1 MVSRISEVSVGS
13 LKVVA
18 LRDGELFL
26 PAGAL
31 VNLSEEDSKT
41 ISSDESNQ
49 LAYSNVNAYLVQNND
64 QNLLIDSGCRD
75 LFGPTCGFVQE
86 ALKEAGLVPGDI
98 TDIFL
103 THLHPDHIAGAI
115 NADGSAVFENATL
128 KVLDKE
134 YNFWSSHDFDEMEVN
149 GADWA
154 NLAKAVLDAYKDRME
169 TLSFDSDIAPGVT
182 SVSIPGH
189 TPGHS
194 GFRVDDG
201 RESLIQMGD
210 ILHVPNLQL
219 IDPNVAT
226 VFDIDPEA
234 ALKSRREV
242 LDMVSTDKMLCTSG
256 HMLDQKFGYLEK
268 NGTGYNFI
276 A

>member
-1 MVSRISEVSVGS
+1 MSRISETAVGS

-26 PAGAL
+26 PSGAL
-31 VNLSEEDSKT
+31 VNLSEQDLKT
-41 ISSDESNQ
+41 ISNDENSR
-49 LAYSNVNAYLVQNND
+49 LAYSNVNAYLVQSKD

-103 THLHPDHIAGAI
+103 THLHPDHIAGTI
-115 NADGSAVFENATL
+115 NTDGTAVFENATL

-134 YNFWSSHDFDEMEVN
+134 YNFWSSQDFDEAEVN

-154 NLAKAVLDAYKDRME
+154 TLAKAVLNAYQDCLE
-169 TLSFDSDIAPGVT
+169 TLSFDSDIASGVS

-201 RESLIQMGD
+201 NESLIQMGD

-219 IDPNVAT
+219 INPNVAT

-234 ALKSRREV
+234 ALKSRKGV

>member
-1 MVSRISEVSVGS
+1 MSRISEIAVGS

-26 PAGAL
+26 PSGAL
-31 VNLSEEDSKT
+31 VNLSEQDLKT
-41 ISSDESNQ
+41 ISNDENSR
-49 LAYSNVNAYLVQNND
+49 LAYSNVNAYLVQSKD

-86 ALKEAGLVPGDI
+86 ALKEAGLVPSDI
-98 TDIFL
+98 TDLFL
-103 THLHPDHIAGAI
+103 THLHPDHIAGTI
-115 NADGSAVFENATL
+115 DTDGTAVFENATL
-128 KVLDKE
+128 KVLDLE
-134 YNFWSSHDFDEMEVN
+134 YNFWSSQDFDETEVN

-154 NLAKAVLDAYKDRME
+154 NLAKAVLHAYKDRLE
-169 TLSFDSDIAPGVT
+169 TLSFDSDIAPGVS

-219 IDPNVAT
+219 INPNVAT

-256 HMLDQKFGYLEK
+256 HMLDQKFGHLEK

>member
-1 MVSRISEVSVGS
+1 
-13 LKVVA
+13 
-18 LRDGELFL
+18 
-26 PAGAL
+26 
-31 VNLSEEDSKT
+31 
-41 ISSDESNQ
+41 
-49 LAYSNVNAYLVQNND
+49 
-64 QNLLIDSGCRD
+64 
-75 LFGPTCGFVQE
+75 LFGPTCGFIQE
-86 ALKEAGLVPGDI
+86 ALKEAGLVPNDI

-103 THLHPDHIAGAI
+103 THLHPDHIAGTI
-115 NADGSAVFENATL
+115 NTDGTAVFENATL

-134 YNFWSSHDFDEMEVN
+134 YNFWSSQDFDETEVN

-154 NLAKAVLDAYKDRME
+154 NLAKAVLNAYKDRLE
-169 TLSFDSDIAPGVT
+169 TLSFDSDIASGIS

-201 RESLIQMGD
+201 NESLIQMGD

-219 IDPNVAT
+219 INPNVAT

-234 ALKSRREV
+234 ALKSRKGV

-256 HMLDQKFGYLEK
+256 HMLDQKFGHLEK
-268 NGTGYNFI
+268 KGTGYNFI

>member
-1 MVSRISEVSVGS
+1 MSRISEIAVGS

-26 PAGAL
+26 PSGAL
-31 VNLSEEDSKT
+31 VNLSEQDLKT
-41 ISSDESNQ
+41 ISNDENSR
-49 LAYSNVNAYLVQNND
+49 LAYSNVNAYLVQSKD

-86 ALKEAGLVPGDI
+86 ALKEAGLVPSDI

-103 THLHPDHIAGAI
+103 THLHPDHIAGTI
-115 NADGSAVFENATL
+115 DTDGTAVFENATL
-128 KVLDKE
+128 KVLDLE
-134 YNFWSSHDFDEMEVN
+134 YNFWSSQDFDETEVN

-154 NLAKAVLDAYKDRME
+154 NLAKAVLHAYKDRLE
-169 TLSFDSDIAPGVT
+169 TLSFDSDIAPGVS

-219 IDPNVAT
+219 INPNVAT

-234 ALKSRREV
+234 ALKSRRGV

-256 HMLDQKFGYLEK
+256 HMLDQKFGHLEK

>member
-1 MVSRISEVSVGS
+1 MSRISEIAVGS

-26 PAGAL
+26 PSGAL
-31 VNLSEEDSKT
+31 VNLSEQDLKT
-41 ISSDESNQ
+41 ISNDENSR
-49 LAYSNVNAYLVQNND
+49 LAYSNVNAYLIQSKD

-103 THLHPDHIAGAI
+103 THLHPDHIAGTI
-115 NADGSAVFENATL
+115 NTDGTAVFENATL

-134 YNFWSSHDFDEMEVN
+134 YNFWSSQDFDETDVN

-154 NLAKAVLDAYKDRME
+154 NLAKAVLNAYKDRLE
-169 TLSFDSDIAPGVT
+169 TLSFDSDIAPGVS

-201 RESLIQMGD
+201 NESLIQMGD

-219 IDPNVAT
+219 INPNVAT

-234 ALKSRREV
+234 ALKSRKGV

>member
-1 MVSRISEVSVGS
+1 MSRISEIAVGS

-26 PAGAL
+26 PSGAL
-31 VNLSEEDSKT
+31 VNLSEQDLKT
-41 ISSDESNQ
+41 ISNDENSR
-49 LAYSNVNAYLVQNND
+49 LAYSNVNAYLVQSKD
-64 QNLLIDSGCRD
+64 QNLLVDSGCRD

-86 ALKEAGLVPGDI
+86 ALKEAGLVPSDI

-103 THLHPDHIAGAI
+103 THLHPDHIAGTI
-115 NADGSAVFENATL
+115 DTDGTAVFENATL
-128 KVLDKE
+128 KVLDLE
-134 YNFWSSHDFDEMEVN
+134 YNFWSSQDFDETEVN

-154 NLAKAVLDAYKDRME
+154 NLAKAVLHAYKDRLE
-169 TLSFDSDIAPGVT
+169 TLSFDSDIAPGVS

-201 RESLIQMGD
+201 NESLIQMGD

-219 IDPNVAT
+219 INPNVAT

-256 HMLDQKFGYLEK
+256 HMLDQKFGHLEK

>member
-1 MVSRISEVSVGS
+1 
-13 LKVVA
+13 
-18 LRDGELFL
+18 
-26 PAGAL
+26 
-31 VNLSEEDSKT
+31 
-41 ISSDESNQ
+41 
-49 LAYSNVNAYLVQNND
+49 
-64 QNLLIDSGCRD
+64 

-86 ALKEAGLVPGDI
+86 ALKEAGLVLSDI

-103 THLHPDHIAGAI
+103 THLHPDHIAGTI
-115 NADGSAVFENATL
+115 DTDGTAVFENATL

-134 YNFWSSHDFDEMEVN
+134 YNFWSSQDFDETEVN

-154 NLAKAVLDAYKDRME
+154 NLAKAVLNAYKDCLE
-169 TLSFDSDIAPGVT
+169 TLSFDSDIASGVS

-201 RESLIQMGD
+201 NESLIQMGD

-219 IDPNVAT
+219 INPNVAT

-234 ALKSRREV
+234 ALKSRKGV

>member
-1 MVSRISEVSVGS
+1 MSRISEIAVGS

-26 PAGAL
+26 PSGAL
-31 VNLSEEDSKT
+31 VNLSEQDLKT
-41 ISSDESNQ
+41 ISNDENSR
-49 LAYSNVNAYLVQNND
+49 LAYSNVNAYLIQSKD

-75 LFGPTCGFVQE
+75 LFGPTCGFIQE
-86 ALKEAGLVPGDI
+86 ALKEAGLVPNDI

-103 THLHPDHIAGAI
+103 THLHPDHIAGTI
-115 NADGSAVFENATL
+115 NTDGTAVFENATL
-128 KVLDKE
+128 KVLDLE
-134 YNFWSSHDFDEMEVN
+134 YNFWSSQDFDETEVN

-154 NLAKAVLDAYKDRME
+154 NLAKAVLHAYKDRLE
-169 TLSFDSDIAPGVT
+169 TLSFDSDIAPGVS

-219 IDPNVAT
+219 INPNVAT

-256 HMLDQKFGYLEK
+256 HMLDQKFGHLEK

>member
-1 MVSRISEVSVGS
+1 MVSRISEVLVGS

-49 LAYSNVNAYLVQNND
+49 LAYSNVNAYLVQNKE
-64 QNLLIDSGCRD
+64 QTLLIDSGCRD

-103 THLHPDHIAGAI
+103 THLHPDHIAGTI

-134 YNFWSSHDFDEMEVN
+134 YNFWSSHDFDEMDVN

-242 LDMVSTDKMLCTSG
+242 LDMVSTDKLLCTSG
-256 HMLDQKFGYLEK
+256 HMLDLKFGHLEK

>member
-1 MVSRISEVSVGS
+1 MSRISEIAVGS

-26 PAGAL
+26 PSGAL
-31 VNLSEEDSKT
+31 VNLSEQDLKT
-41 ISSDESNQ
+41 ISNDENSR
-49 LAYSNVNAYLVQNND
+49 LAYSNVNAYLIQSKD

-86 ALKEAGLVPGDI
+86 ALKEVGLVPSDI

-103 THLHPDHIAGAI
+103 THLHPDHIAGTI
-115 NADGSAVFENATL
+115 NTDGTAVFENATL

-134 YNFWSSHDFDEMEVN
+134 YNFWSSQDFDETEVN

-154 NLAKAVLDAYKDRME
+154 NLAKAVLNAYKDCLE
-169 TLSFDSDIAPGVT
+169 TLSFDSDIASGVS

-201 RESLIQMGD
+201 NESLIQMGD

-219 IDPNVAT
+219 INPNVAT

-234 ALKSRREV
+234 ALKSRKGV

>member
-1 MVSRISEVSVGS
+1 MSRISEIAVGS

-26 PAGAL
+26 PSGAL
-31 VNLSEEDSKT
+31 VNLSEQDLKT
-41 ISSDESNQ
+41 ISNDENSR
-49 LAYSNVNAYLVQNND
+49 LAYSNVNAYLVQSKD

-86 ALKEAGLVPGDI
+86 ALKEAGLVPSDI

-103 THLHPDHIAGAI
+103 THLHPDHIAGTI
-115 NADGSAVFENATL
+115 DTDGTAVFENATL
-128 KVLDKE
+128 KVLDLE
-134 YNFWSSHDFDEMEVN
+134 YNFWSSQDFDETEVN

-154 NLAKAVLDAYKDRME
+154 NLAKAVLHAYKDRLE
-169 TLSFDSDIAPGVT
+169 TLSFDSDIAPGVS

-201 RESLIQMGD
+201 LESLIQMGD

-219 IDPNVAT
+219 INPNVAT

-256 HMLDQKFGYLEK
+256 HMLDQKFGHLEK

>member
-1 MVSRISEVSVGS
+1 MSRISEIAVGS

-26 PAGAL
+26 PSGAL
-31 VNLSEEDSKT
+31 LNLSEKDLKI
-41 ISSDESNQ
+41 ISNDESSQ
-49 LAYSNVNAYLVQNND
+49 LAYSNVNAYLVQSKD

-86 ALKEAGLVPGDI
+86 ALKEVGLVPGDI

-103 THLHPDHIAGAI
+103 THLHPDHIAGTI
-115 NADGSAVFENATL
+115 NTDGTAVFENATL
-128 KVLDKE
+128 KILDKE
-134 YNFWSSHDFDEMEVN
+134 YNFWSSQDFDETEVN

-154 NLAKAVLDAYKDRME
+154 NLAKAVLNAYKDCLE
-169 TLSFDSDIAPGVT
+169 TLSFDSDIASGVS

-201 RESLIQMGD
+201 NESLIQMGD

-219 IDPNVAT
+219 INPNVAT

-234 ALKSRREV
+234 ALKSRKGV

>member
-1 MVSRISEVSVGS
+1 MSRISEVSVGS

-98 TDIFL
+98 TDIYL
-103 THLHPDHIAGAI
+103 PHHHPDHIAGAI
-115 NADGSAVFENATL
+115 NVDGSAVFENATL

-242 LDMVSTDKMLCTSG
+242 LDMVSTDKLLCTSG
-256 HMLDQKFGYLEK
+256 HMLDLKFGHLEK

>member
-1 MVSRISEVSVGS
+1 MSRISEIAVGS

-18 LRDGELFL
+18 LCDGELFL
-26 PAGAL
+26 PSGAL
-31 VNLSEEDSKT
+31 VNLSEQDLKT
-41 ISSDESNQ
+41 ISNDENSR
-49 LAYSNVNAYLVQNND
+49 LAYSNVNAYLVQSKD

-86 ALKEAGLVPGDI
+86 ALKEAGLVPSDI

-103 THLHPDHIAGAI
+103 THLHPDHIAGTI
-115 NADGSAVFENATL
+115 DTDGTAVFENATL
-128 KVLDKE
+128 KVLDLE
-134 YNFWSSHDFDEMEVN
+134 YNFWSSQDFDETEVN

-154 NLAKAVLDAYKDRME
+154 NLAKAVLHAYKDRLE
-169 TLSFDSDIAPGVT
+169 TLSFDSDIAPGVS

-219 IDPNVAT
+219 INPNVAT

-234 ALKSRREV
+234 ALKSRKVV

-256 HMLDQKFGYLEK
+256 HMLDQKFGHLEK
-268 NGTGYNFI
+268 KGTGYNFI

>member
-1 MVSRISEVSVGS
+1 MSRISEIAVGS
-13 LKVVA
+13 LKVIA

-26 PAGAL
+26 PSGAL
-31 VNLSEEDSKT
+31 VNLSEQDLKT
-41 ISSDESNQ
+41 ISNDENSR
-49 LAYSNVNAYLVQNND
+49 LAYSNVNAYLVQSKD

-86 ALKEAGLVPGDI
+86 ALKEAGLVPSDI

-103 THLHPDHIAGAI
+103 THLHPDHIAGTI
-115 NADGSAVFENATL
+115 DTDGTAVFENATL
-128 KVLDKE
+128 KVLDLE
-134 YNFWSSHDFDEMEVN
+134 YNFWSSQDFDETEVN

-154 NLAKAVLDAYKDRME
+154 NLAKAVLHAYKDRLE
-169 TLSFDSDIAPGVT
+169 TLSFDSDIASGVS

-219 IDPNVAT
+219 INPNVAT

-256 HMLDQKFGYLEK
+256 HMLDQKFGHLEK

>member
-1 MVSRISEVSVGS
+1 MSRISEIAVGS

-26 PAGAL
+26 PSGAL
-31 VNLSEEDSKT
+31 VNLSEQDLRT
-41 ISSDESNQ
+41 ISNDENSR
-49 LAYSNVNAYLVQNND
+49 LAYSNVNAYLIQIKD

-103 THLHPDHIAGAI
+103 THLHPDHIAGTI
-115 NADGSAVFENATL
+115 NTDGTAVFENATL

-134 YNFWSSHDFDEMEVN
+134 YNFWSSQDFDEAEVN

-154 NLAKAVLDAYKDRME
+154 TLAKAVLNAYKDCLE
-169 TLSFDSDIAPGVT
+169 TLSFDSDIASGVS

-201 RESLIQMGD
+201 NESLIQMGD

-219 IDPNVAT
+219 INPNVAT

-234 ALKSRREV
+234 ALKSRKGV

>member
-1 MVSRISEVSVGS
+1 MSRISEIAVGS

-26 PAGAL
+26 PSGAL
-31 VNLSEEDSKT
+31 VNLSEQDLKI
-41 ISSDESNQ
+41 ISNDETSQ
-49 LAYSNVNAYLVQNND
+49 LTYSNVNAYLVQSKD

-86 ALKEAGLVPGDI
+86 ALKEVGLVPGDI

-103 THLHPDHIAGAI
+103 THLHPDHIAGTI
-115 NADGSAVFENATL
+115 NTDGTAVFENATL

-134 YNFWSSHDFDEMEVN
+134 YNFWSSQDFDEAEVN

-154 NLAKAVLDAYKDRME
+154 NLAKAVLNAYKDCLE
-169 TLSFDSDIAPGVT
+169 TLSFDSDIASGVS

-201 RESLIQMGD
+201 NESLIQMGD

-219 IDPNVAT
+219 INPNVAT
-226 VFDIDPEA
+226 VFDLDPEA
-234 ALKSRREV
+234 ALKSRKGV
-242 LDMVSTDKMLCTSG
+242 LDMVSADKMLCTSG

-268 NGTGYNFI
+268 KGTGYNFI

>member
-1 MVSRISEVSVGS
+1 MSRISEIAVGS

-26 PAGAL
+26 PSGAL
-31 VNLSEEDSKT
+31 VNLSEQDLKT
-41 ISSDESNQ
+41 ISNDENSR
-49 LAYSNVNAYLVQNND
+49 LAYSNVNAYLVQSEN

-86 ALKEAGLVPGDI
+86 ALKEAGLVPSDI

-103 THLHPDHIAGAI
+103 THLHPDHIAGTI
-115 NADGSAVFENATL
+115 NTDGIAVFENATL

-134 YNFWSSHDFDEMEVN
+134 YNFWSSQDFDEAEVN

-154 NLAKAVLDAYKDRME
+154 NLAKAVLNAYKDRLE
-169 TLSFDSDIAPGVT
+169 TLSFDSDIAPGVS

-201 RESLIQMGD
+201 NESLIQMGD

-219 IDPNVAT
+219 INPNVAT

-234 ALKSRREV
+234 ALKSRKGV

>member
-1 MVSRISEVSVGS
+1 MSRISEIAVGS

-26 PAGAL
+26 PSGAL
-31 VNLSEEDSKT
+31 VNLSEQDLKT
-41 ISSDESNQ
+41 ISNDENSR
-49 LAYSNVNAYLVQNND
+49 LAYSNVNAYLVQSKD

-86 ALKEAGLVPGDI
+86 ALKEAGLVPSDI
-98 TDIFL
+98 TDLFL
-103 THLHPDHIAGAI
+103 THLHPDHIAGTI
-115 NADGSAVFENATL
+115 DTDGTAVFENATL
-128 KVLDKE
+128 KVLDLE
-134 YNFWSSHDFDEMEVN
+134 YNFWSSQDFDETEVN

-154 NLAKAVLDAYKDRME
+154 NLAKTVLDAYKDRLE
-169 TLSFDSDIAPGVT
+169 TLSFDSDIAPGIS

-219 IDPNVAT
+219 INPNVAT

-256 HMLDQKFGYLEK
+256 HMLDQKFGHLEK

>member
-1 MVSRISEVSVGS
+1 MSRISEIAVGS

-26 PAGAL
+26 PSGAL
-31 VNLSEEDSKT
+31 VNLSEQDLKT
-41 ISSDESNQ
+41 ISNDENSR
-49 LAYSNVNAYLVQNND
+49 LAYSNVNAYLVQSKD

-86 ALKEAGLVPGDI
+86 ALKEAGLVPNDI

-103 THLHPDHIAGAI
+103 THLHPDHIAGTI
-115 NADGSAVFENATL
+115 NTDGTAVFENATL

-134 YNFWSSHDFDEMEVN
+134 YNFWSSQDFDETEVN

-154 NLAKAVLDAYKDRME
+154 NLAKAVLNAYKDCLE
-169 TLSFDSDIAPGVT
+169 TLSFDSDIASGVS

-201 RESLIQMGD
+201 NESLIQMGD

-219 IDPNVAT
+219 INPNVAT

-234 ALKSRREV
+234 ALKSRKGV

-256 HMLDQKFGYLEK
+256 HMLDQKFGHLEK
-268 NGTGYNFI
+268 KGTGYNFI

>member
-1 MVSRISEVSVGS
+1 MSRISEIAVGS

-26 PAGAL
+26 PSGAL
-31 VNLSEEDSKT
+31 VNLSEQDLKT
-41 ISSDESNQ
+41 ISNDENSR
-49 LAYSNVNAYLVQNND
+49 LAYSNVNAYLVQSKD
-64 QNLLIDSGCRD
+64 QNLLVDSGCRD

-86 ALKEAGLVPGDI
+86 ALKEAGLVPSDI

-103 THLHPDHIAGAI
+103 THLHPDHIAGTI
-115 NADGSAVFENATL
+115 NTDGTAVFENATL

-134 YNFWSSHDFDEMEVN
+134 YNFWSSQDFDETEVN

-154 NLAKAVLDAYKDRME
+154 NLAKAVLNAYKDRLE
-169 TLSFDSDIAPGVT
+169 TLSFDSDIASGVS

-201 RESLIQMGD
+201 NESLIQMGD

-219 IDPNVAT
+219 INPNVAT

-234 ALKSRREV
+234 ALKSRKGV